1 MFGNV
6 IRRVP
11 VHGGAGAACLSI
23 PSPPSRLLPLRASS
37 SSSTAVTAVRAFAAA
52 RHVRATHTDPST
64 LLCDTLSLAHRWSST
79 YPTASRRSVRTR
91 KNKQFNYLTADR
103 LIPTEKKLSRVA
115 VRNRDDVSLRR
126 RREYKQQL
134 MRDVE
139 EKIRFYPPSIK
150 KQVFFP
156 IMTNSTRV
164 ALFRGNRE
172 YGIRTTTRVF
182 SMLLGQLCKREHRE
196 LILEKLAE
204 LGLQPPTAE
213 DWEHFTD
220 PVTGDITTGMMY
232 STWVNSILTTYGRMS
247 YTDSKH
253 LLAAGGTT
261 LFAYVIR
268 NYLDRTLVPPIEDW
282 SRQFGPV
289 VPEEFLGRPRGQ
301 QKVSLALSDASYELR
316 VWGRTHVQE
325 AVSRLSLQE
334 QADLVTWVEGN
345 MKTHIAEMERKHA
358 FTARILA
365 VMHSLPEAKAIH
377 NSFWAFKEAKRLE
390 HVVKMNGAFFP
401 LHHDVRQLWAQLS
414 SEEKA
419 QYSCFGRRRQ
429 TETACGRK
437 LFIRYCCRDYG
448 FGLAEASKRY
458 ATLGDL
464 QKAALEFPFYFPL
477 TPGNAA
483 TAAFQR
489 FYLVM
494 CERYGMVRTYSSG
507 IGNRLFKVAMRQK
520 WDALTMA
527 EREQYEEHDR
537 IYAAF
542 PLQPTTPE
550 AAASGSA
557 KSSSSESLPA
567 STAPSVATRRS
578 ECLTTRR
585 GTPSKGPTT
594 SRPQVRVGPQYF
606 VEERPPSLKVDDTA
620 LTAEELLMNLRE
632 AAYGARSN
640 EPKAKVATTDA
651 HPKATPSEAEMASAA
666 ADEQQQS
673 SEPQKEVLDTQD
685 VEVSVAASRR
695 GRVCSETPGSTEG
708 EGSARTR
715 QSALQ
720 VVMI

>member
-6 IRRVP
+6 IRRLP
-11 VHGGAGAACLSI
+11 VHWGPGAACLSN
-23 PSPPSRLLPLRASS
+23 PSPSATSPRLRASPCT
-37 SSSTAVTAVRAFAAA
+37 STAVTAVRAAAAA
-52 RHVRATHTDPST
+52 RHVRATHTDPSY
-64 LLCDTLSLAHRWSST
+64 LLCGTLSMAHRWSST

-91 KNKQFNYLTADR
+91 TKKQFNYLTADR
-103 LIPTEKKLSRVA
+103 LIPTEKKLSRIA
-115 VRNRDDVSLRR
+115 IRNRDDVSLRR

-164 ALFRGNRE
+164 SLFRGNRE
-172 YGIRTTTRVF
+172 YGIRTSTRVF
-182 SMLLGQLCKREHRE
+182 SMLLEQLCKREHRE
-196 LILEKLAE
+196 FILEKLAE
-204 LGLQPPTAE
+204 LGLEPPTAE

-232 STWVNSILTTYGRMS
+232 SKWVDSILTTYGRMS
-247 YTDSKH
+247 FTSSKH
-253 LLAAGGTT
+253 LLAAGATT

-268 NYLDRTLVPPIEDW
+268 NYLDRTLVPPLEDW

-289 VPEEFLGRPRGQ
+289 VAEEFVGRPRGQ
-301 QKVSLALSDASYELR
+301 QKVSLALSDALYEVR
-316 VWGRTHVQE
+316 VWGRTHAQE

-334 QADLVTWVEGN
+334 QTDLVKWVEGN

-358 FTARILA
+358 FTAKILA

-377 NSFWAFKEAKRLE
+377 NSFWAFKESKRLE

-401 LHHDVRQLWAQLS
+401 LHHDVHRQWSQLS
-414 SEEKA
+414 KEEKA
-419 QYSCFGRRRQ
+419 RYSCFGRKRE

-448 FGLAEASKRY
+448 FSLSDASQRY
-458 ATLGDL
+458 ASLGDL

-507 IGNRLFKVAMRQK
+507 IGNRLFKIAMRQK
-520 WDALTMA
+520 WDALSME
-527 EREQYEEHDR
+527 ERQQYEEHDR

-542 PLQPTTPE
+542 PLQPPTPE

-557 KSSSSESLPA
+557 KASSSGSLPA
-567 STAPSVATRRS
+567 STAPSAATRSS
-578 ECLTTRR
+578 ECVTTRW
-585 GTPSKGPTT
+585 GTPAKGSTA
-594 SRPQVRVGPQYF
+594 SRSQVRVGPQYF

-632 AAYGARSN
+632 AAYGTHSN
-640 EPKAKVATTDA
+640 ETKAKVAATAA
-651 HPKATPSEAEMASAA
+651 HPKATSSVAETAA
-666 ADEQQQS
+666 ATADEKLQS
-673 SEPQKEVLDTQD
+673 RQQKEAADTQD
-685 VEVSVAASRR
+685 VEVPMAASRR
-695 GRVCSETPGSTEG
+695 GRARSKTPGSTHG
-708 EGSARTR
+708 EGSTRTR
-715 QSALQ
+715 QPALQ